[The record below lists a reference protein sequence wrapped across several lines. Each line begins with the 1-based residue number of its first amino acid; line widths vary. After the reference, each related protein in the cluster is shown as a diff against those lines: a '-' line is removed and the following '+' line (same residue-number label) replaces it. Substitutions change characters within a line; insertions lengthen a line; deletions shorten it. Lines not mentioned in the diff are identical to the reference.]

1 MNARKLPNPPE
12 PFLLH
17 QLHPTTLITNVPSE
31 WVPLDMVRALY
42 TLRWQ
47 IEFLFKQRKSI
58 LRVHQSDTTK
68 EPRWHC
74 ELYRKLITAVIIH
87 RIHAATNSRLWNTT
101 QRELRMEKLSKRL
114 QERAFSLLRQLLHST
129 DKAVA
134 SLSTEV
140 ERLLPSCL
148 KDRQSS
154 RMTTLEILEAQCDPA
169 LEIVDRSEKRQAA

>member
-1 MNARKLPNPPE
+1 
-12 PFLLH
+12 
-17 QLHPTTLITNVPSE
+17 
-31 WVPLDMVRALY
+31 MVRALY

-87 RIHAATNSRLWNTT
+87 RIHVATNSRLWNTT

-140 ERLLPSCL
+140 ERLLPSSL

-169 LEIVDRSEKRQAA
+169 LEIVDRSAKRQAA

>member
-1 MNARKLPNPPE
+1 
-12 PFLLH
+12 
-17 QLHPTTLITNVPSE
+17 
-31 WVPLDMVRALY
+31 MVRALY

-140 ERLLPSCL
+140 ERLLPSSL

-169 LEIVDRSEKRQAA
+169 LEIVDLSAKRQAA